1 MTSIDN
7 KGSAHTDSI
16 VEALL
21 PNITDVALDD
31 LAATTFIDGGV
42 AVPVTPA
49 DQLFMAAARRLGSVG
64 GHGVLLLPRV
74 RNRAALLLAITSH
87 VLRLQP
93 PTPFRGPVVFV
104 GMDLD
109 VSGQLRQLSVQ
120 HRRRMG
126 LADGNPLSL
135 HRLTRGRGSGS
146 GGRVRSAARQR
157 LDGLPELARWRPK
170 ARGRSTARD
179 HRRDIGRQ
187 SGCPDEGADV
197 GR

>member
-21 PNITDVALDD
+21 PNITDVTLDD

-93 PTPFRGPVVFV
+93 PTPFRGP
-104 GMDLD
+104 GW
-109 VSGQLRQLSVQ
+109 
-120 HRRRMG
+120 
-126 LADGNPLSL
+126 P
-135 HRLTRGRGSGS
+135 GSGS
-146 GGRVRSAARQR
+146 SACSTDDGWDSRMAIRSPFTA
-157 LDGLPELARWRPK
+157 LPAQGVWIRW
-170 ARGRSTARD
+170 
-179 HRRDIGRQ
+179 
-187 SGCPDEGADV
+187 SGP
-197 GR
+197 